1 MNRYPILE
9 NKRVLLRPLQQEDI
23 ALLQPIALAQPHLYQ
38 YMTSF
43 IYSEADLVK
52 FVTQAIADREEYKSI
67 PFLVFDKKNNAIA
80 GSTRFGNLDERHKR
94 VEIGWTWIDEQ
105 FHRTGLN
112 RAMKYLML
120 KYAFETLGLNRV
132 EIKTNEKNEQSRR
145 AIESIGGQY
154 EGLARHHMVN
164 DDGTLRNTV
173 YYSILKEEWP
183 ELKERVFGKYAEE
196 WC

>member
-1 MNRYPILE
+1 MDLYPILE
-9 NKRVLLRPLQQEDI
+9 NKRALLRPLQLEDI
-23 ALLQPIALAQPHLYQ
+23 ILLQPIALAQPHLYR
-38 YMTSF
+38 YMSSV
-43 IYSEADLVK
+43 IHSKEDLVQ
-52 FVTQAIADREEYKSI
+52 FVTQAVADREEYKSI

-112 RAMKYLML
+112 RATKYLML
-120 KYAFETLGLNRV
+120 QYAFETLGLNRV

-154 EGLARHHMVN
+154 EGLARHHIVN
-164 DDGTLRNTV
+164 DDGSLRNTV

-183 ELKERVFGKYAEE
+183 ELKKRVFGKYEQE
-196 WC
+196 WY